1 MLMENIK
8 QITYLILWVV
18 TGVLFAIMLGG
29 IIELVSL
36 WLYGKLN
43 LAVVLYGI
51 MSVIG
56 VFIGLILG
64 PIAWRKIYVEGPL
77 AKK

>member
-1 MLMENIK
+1 MPMKNIK
-8 QITYLILWVV
+8 QITYLILWVI

-29 IIELVSL
+29 IIELISL
-36 WLYGKLN
+36 WLYGSLN

-64 PIAWRKIYVEGPL
+64 PIAWRKIYIEGPL